1 MCPRA
6 QVMVVEIWRGDNR
19 VCPHRCNQRHGVCRD
34 FGPQPAAGESSS
46 TAATSVASVAS
57 VAPVASDTLE
67 GTAATSVT
75 PLEGTTVTSVA
86 PLEGPAATSVASLEG
101 STATSV
107 ASGTLEGSAA
117 REVLGHCLDAAEIV
131 LAHTAFAGRA
141 IFAGVSA
148 IQHQSS
154 QHSDRE
160 ENVEVR
166 FDGNS
171 SPIASVYACRDIN
184 RDEMFIM

>member
-1 MCPRA
+1 M
-6 QVMVVEIWRGDNR
+6 
-19 VCPHRCNQRHGVCRD
+19 CPHRCNQRHGVCRN
-34 FGPQPAAGESSS
+34 FGPQPSAAAESSAPNT
-46 TAATSVASVAS
+46 TAAVSTLDGSAAVSTLDGSVV
-57 VAPVASDTLE
+57 
-67 GTAATSVT
+67 
-75 PLEGTTVTSVA
+75 
-86 PLEGPAATSVASLEG
+86 
-101 STATSV
+101 V

-117 REVLGHCLDAAEIV
+117 REVLGHCLDTADLL

-141 IFAGVSA
+141 VFARLAA

-171 SPIASVYACRDIN
+171 SPIAAVYACRDIH